1 VALPNCWKI
10 LSKLSKVGEMAPC
23 EYEAALIRRCKE
35 GDKGEFHLLVAPHLP
50 SITRLAYSILR
61 CKQGA
66 EDVAQE
72 TVLKAMAHIE
82 QLREGDSF
90 RAWLL
95 QIAANEA
102 RMRLRKWGRR
112 SVSVE
117 SEIQQ
122 RRSQLSQLVESR
134 NIPSSQL
141 EQREMRAALVQALSN
156 LNETYR
162 TVFILRDVQRLSSAE
177 AAKILGISERPID
190 TKLHR
195 ARRKMRERLTNF
207 FRATGNQFLD

>member
-1 VALPNCWKI
+1 
-10 LSKLSKVGEMAPC
+10 MTPC
-23 EYEAALIRRCKE
+23 EYEASLIRRCKD
-35 GDKGEFHLLVAPHLP
+35 GDKREFHVLVAPHLP

-61 CKQGA
+61 CKQEA

-82 QLREGDSF
+82 QLRESDNF
-90 RAWLL
+90 RTWLL

-102 RMRLRKWGRR
+102 RMRLRKWGRW

-117 SEIQQ
+117 SETHQ
-122 RRSQLSQLVESR
+122 RKSQLSPLVESG

-141 EQREMRAALVQALSN
+141 EQKEMRAFVQALNN
-156 LNETYR
+156 LNESYR

-177 AAKILGISERPID
+177 AAKILGIRQSAID

-195 ARRKMRERLTNF
+195 ARRKMREHLTNF
-207 FRATGNQFLD
+207 FRPSGN